1 MMSSFKL
8 SYYTMLN
15 MLRRLEGS
23 QHNMEYVIKNSF
35 QQFQQERA
43 LPEVGGHSPRW
54 LGRLHRSCSSPHHQS
69 IWTLPPPSLPT
80 VPLPLLVR
88 VPTELPIF
96 SGT

>member
-1 MMSSFKL
+1 MICGKPSPMISSFKL

-43 LPEVGGHSPRW
+43 LPEVSERKGNGCIGLGGQVKP
-54 LGRLHRSCSSPHHQS
+54 
-69 IWTLPPPSLPT
+69 TLPARNGLARDRLSNH
-80 VPLPLLVR
+80 
-88 VPTELPIF
+88 
-96 SGT
+96 GAQ

>member
-1 MMSSFKL
+1 MVSGKPSPMISSFKL

-43 LPEVGGHSPRW
+43 LPEVRVTGPPW
-54 LGRLHRSCSSPHHQS
+54 VRLRA
-69 IWTLPPPSLPT
+69 
-80 VPLPLLVR
+80 PLS
-88 VPTELPIF
+88 F
-96 SGT
+96 S

>member
-1 MMSSFKL
+1 MISSFKL

-43 LPEVGGHSPRW
+43 LPEVGVFECM
-54 LGRLHRSCSSPHHQS
+54 LKKNYDMDMLFLHWMHKYFV
-69 IWTLPPPSLPT
+69 I
-80 VPLPLLVR
+80 VLLVCA
-88 VPTELPIF
+88 
-96 SGT
+96 S

>member
-1 MMSSFKL
+1 MISSFKL

-43 LPEVGGHSPRW
+43 LPEVGVAEYT
-54 LGRLHRSCSSPHHQS
+54 CSEEAMT
-69 IWTLPPPSLPT
+69 WTCCFCIERIYCDCAACLCIMTCMTCL
-80 VPLPLLVR
+80 
-88 VPTELPIF
+88 
-96 SGT
+96 